1 MGRWLYA
8 RRGSEIPVIRL
19 WPRSLVGQ
27 LLLIVA
33 LMLLLAQGVNSFLL
47 YRGAQSQNLIESSTA
62 AVSRIAFG
70 LDRQANDRPGRPGGA
85 MRTRRWGQL
94 KYGSESAVTDG
105 MNRLPELEARAGQ
118 AFANMGIGFSD
129 IRATFT
135 RNLTAGMSGHLIG
148 ANRGEWRNNPIN
160 RSMGDRRA
168 PPETRGYVII
178 SAQQADGQWISIAS
192 VVRERTPLMIR
203 TLLFQT
209 ITIYLLMLI
218 PLILL
223 GRYISRPLK
232 SLTAKA
238 HDFQPGNSEDL
249 AEQGPPDTRELIR
262 AFNAMSGRV
271 SNMINEKDVML
282 GAIGHDLRTPLAALR
297 VRVENVEDDGERE
310 RMIAGIEDIDHTL
323 DDILSLARLGR
334 SNEQADPVDIR
345 SLIET
350 IVDEFTDL
358 GHEVRYQRGAKQ
370 SAMIRE
376 TLVRRA
382 LRNLIG
388 NAILYGKAAD
398 ISVEKSEDR
407 LMIHVDDDG
416 PGIPEENIESMFEP
430 FLRGDASRNRATGG
444 SGLGL
449 TLARAIARDHGGD
462 IVLKNRE
469 KGGLRATLVLPAN

>member
-1 MGRWLYA
+1 
-8 RRGSEIPVIRL
+8 VIRL

-27 LLLIVA
+27 LLLVVA
-33 LMLLLAQGVNSFLL
+33 MMLLLAQGINSFLL
-47 YRGAQSQNLIESSTA
+47 YRGAQTQNLVEASTS
-62 AVSRIAFG
+62 AVSRIVFG
-70 LDRQANDRPGRPGGA
+70 LDRQASDRPDRHSRA
-85 MRTRRWGQL
+85 MRSRHWGQL
-94 KYGSESAVTDG
+94 RYSSESAVTDE
-105 MNRLPELEARAGQ
+105 MQRLPELESRAGQ

-135 RNLTAGMSGHLIG
+135 KDLATDMNGHLIG
-148 ANRGEWRNNPIN
+148 TNRREWRHNPIN
-160 RSMGDRRA
+160 RSMGSRRA
-168 PPETRGYVII
+168 LGETRGFVII
-178 SAQQADGQWISIAS
+178 SAKQADGQWVSIAS
-192 VVRERTPLMIR
+192 AVRGQAPLLIR

-238 HDFQPGNSEDL
+238 HSFKPGETEAL

-262 AFNAMSGRV
+262 AFNAMSDRV

-297 VRVENVEDDGERE
+297 VRVENVEDEVERE

-334 SNEQADPVDIR
+334 SREQAHPVDIR

-358 GHEVRYQRGAKQ
+358 GHEVRYQRGEKQ

-376 TLVRRA
+376 TLIRRA

-388 NAILYGKAAD
+388 NAILYGKVAD

-407 LMIHVDDDG
+407 LMIYVDDDG
-416 PGIPEENIESMFEP
+416 PGIPEEQIDSMFEP

-462 IVLKNRE
+462 ISLQNRKE
-469 KGGLRATLVLPAN
+469 GGLRATLSLPLG

>member
-1 MGRWLYA
+1 MKH
-8 RRGSEIPVIRL
+8 L
-19 WPRSLVGQ
+19 WPKSLVGQ
-27 LLLIVA
+27 LLLVVA
-33 LMLLLAQGVNSFLL
+33 LMLLLAQGINSFLL
-47 YRGAQSQNLIESSTA
+47 YRGAQNQNLVEASTS

-70 LDRQANDRPGRPGGA
+70 LDRQASDRPAMRHGA
-85 MRTRRWGQL
+85 MRARRWGRLQ
-94 KYGSESAVTDG
+94 YGSESAVTDD
-105 MNRLPELEARAGQ
+105 MRRLPELEARAGQ
-118 AFANMGIGFSD
+118 AFANMGISFSE
-129 IRATFT
+129 IRATLI
-135 RNLTAGMSGHLIG
+135 RELTTDMTGHLIG

-160 RSMGDRRA
+160 RSMGARSS
-168 PPETRGYVII
+168 PSEIKGFVII
-178 SAQQADGQWISIAS
+178 SAKQADGQWVSIAS
-192 VVRERTPLMIR
+192 VVRGRTPLLVR

-232 SLTAKA
+232 SLTASA
-238 HDFQPGNSEDL
+238 HSFQPGETQKL

-262 AFNAMSGRV
+262 AFNDMSGRV

-297 VRVENVEDDGERE
+297 VRVENVEDDVERE

-334 SNEQADPVDIR
+334 SNEPSDPVDIR

-358 GHEVRYQRGAKQ
+358 GHEVRYQRGEKQ
-370 SAMIRE
+370 TAIIRE

-388 NAILYGKAAD
+388 NSILYGKAAD
-398 ISVEKSEDR
+398 ISVEKSGDK
-407 LMIHVDDDG
+407 LMIYVDDDG
-416 PGIPEENIESMFEP
+416 PGIPEEKIDSMFEP

-469 KGGLRATLVLPAN
+469 NGGLRATLSLPTG

>member
-1 MGRWLYA
+1 M
-8 RRGSEIPVIRL
+8 IRL
-19 WPRSLVGQ
+19 WPKSLVGQ

-47 YRGAQSQNLIESSTA
+47 YRGAQSQNLVEASTS

-70 LDRQANDRPGRPGGA
+70 QDRQASDRPMRRGGA
-85 MRTRRWGQL
+85 MPVQRWGRL
-94 KYGSESAVTDG
+94 KYSANSVVTDD
-105 MNRLPELEARAGQ
+105 MQRLPELEARAGQ
-118 AFANMGIGFSD
+118 AFANMGIAFSD
-129 IRATFT
+129 IRATFI
-135 RNLTAGMSGHLIG
+135 RKLTTDMTGHLIG
-148 ANRGEWRNNPIN
+148 TNRRAWRDNPIN
-160 RSMGDRRA
+160 RSMGDKRA
-168 PPETRGYVII
+168 PPETRGFVII

-192 VVRERTPLMIR
+192 VVRERTPLLVR

-238 HDFQPGNSEDL
+238 HGFQPGETEDL
-249 AEQGPPDTRELIR
+249 AEQGPPDMRELIR
-262 AFNAMSGRV
+262 AFNVMSSRV
-271 SNMINEKDVML
+271 NNMIKEKDVML

-297 VRVENVEDDGERE
+297 VRVENVEDDVERE
-310 RMIAGIEDIDHTL
+310 RMVAGIEDIDHTL

-334 SNEQADPVDIR
+334 SREQSDPVDIR

-358 GHEVRYQRGAKQ
+358 GHEVHYQRGDKQ
-370 SAMIRE
+370 SALIRE

-398 ISVEKSEDR
+398 ISVEKSGNK
-407 LMIHVDDDG
+407 LMINVDDDG
-416 PGIPEENIESMFEP
+416 PGIPEEKIESMFEP
-430 FLRGDASRNRATGG
+430 FLRGEASRNRATGG

-462 IVLKNRE
+462 IILSNRE
-469 KGGLRATLVLPAN
+469 QGGLRATLVLPTG

>member
-1 MGRWLYA
+1 M
-8 RRGSEIPVIRL
+8 RL

-27 LLLIVA
+27 LLLVVA
-33 LMLLLAQGVNSFLL
+33 LMLLLAQGINSFLL
-47 YRGAQSQNLIESSTA
+47 YRGAQNQNLVEASTA
-62 AVSRIAFG
+62 AVARIAYG
-70 LDRQANDRPGRPGGA
+70 LDRQASDRPPRRGTA
-85 MRTRRWGQL
+85 MRARRWGQL
-94 KYGSESAVTDG
+94 KFGPESAVNED
-105 MNRLPELEARAGQ
+105 MQRLPELETRAGQ
-118 AFANMGIGFSD
+118 AFANMGNDFAEV
-129 IRATFT
+129 RATFV
-135 RNLTAGMSGHLIG
+135 RGLHAGMDGHLIG

-160 RSMGDRRA
+160 RSMGGQ
-168 PPETRGYVII
+168 PEQQKTRGYVII
-178 SAQQADGQWISIAS
+178 SAQQADGRWVSIAS
-192 VVRERTPLMIR
+192 AVRGRAPLLIR
-203 TLLFQT
+203 TLLVQT

-232 SLTAKA
+232 SLTARA
-238 HDFQPGNSEDL
+238 QNFQPGETATL

-262 AFNAMSGRV
+262 AFNAMSDRV
-271 SNMINEKDVML
+271 SHMINEKDVML

-297 VRVENVEDDGERE
+297 VRVENVDDDTERE

-334 SNEQADPVDIR
+334 SREQADPVDIR

-358 GHEVRYQRGAKQ
+358 GHEVRYQRGEKQ
-370 SAMIRE
+370 SALIRE

-388 NAILYGKAAD
+388 NAILYGKSAD

-407 LMIHVDDDG
+407 LMIFVDDDG
-416 PGIPEENIESMFEP
+416 PGIPEAQIESMFEP

-449 TLARAIARDHGGD
+449 TLARATARDHGGD
-462 IVLKNRE
+462 IILQNRKN
-469 KGGLRATLVLPAN
+469 GGLRAILSLPTG

>member
-1 MGRWLYA
+1 M
-8 RRGSEIPVIRL
+8 IRL

-33 LMLLLAQGVNSFLL
+33 LMLLLAQGINSFLL
-47 YRGAQSQNLIESSTA
+47 YRGAQNQNLIEASTA

-70 LDRQANDRPGRPGGA
+70 LDRQAGDRPARRGGM
-85 MRTRRWGQL
+85 MRARRWGQL
-94 KYGSESAVTDG
+94 KYSADSVVTED
-105 MNRLPELEARAGQ
+105 MRRLPELEARAGQ
-118 AFANMGIGFSD
+118 AFANMGIAFSD
-129 IRATFT
+129 IRATSV
-135 RNLTAGMSGHLIG
+135 RELTADMTGHLIG
-148 ANRGEWRNNPIN
+148 ANRRAWRNNPIN
-160 RSMGDRRA
+160 RSMGAR
-168 PPETRGYVII
+168 PSPLETKGFVII
-178 SAQQADGQWISIAS
+178 SAQQADGRWVSIAS
-192 VVRERTPLMIR
+192 VVRERTPLLIR

-209 ITIYLLMLI
+209 ITIYLLLLV
-218 PLILL
+218 PLVML

-232 SLTAKA
+232 SLTAQA
-238 HDFQPGNSEDL
+238 QSFQPGDSKVL

-262 AFNAMSGRV
+262 AFNDMSSRV

-297 VRVENVEDDGERE
+297 VRVENVEDEVERE

-334 SNEQADPVDIR
+334 SSEQADPVDIR

-358 GHEVRYQRGAKQ
+358 GHKVRYQRGEKH
-370 SAMIRE
+370 SALIRE
-376 TLVRRA
+376 TLIRRA

-388 NAILYGKAAD
+388 NAILYGQSAD
-398 ISVEKSEDR
+398 ISVEKSGTK
-407 LMIHVDDDG
+407 LKIYVDDHG
-416 PGIPEENIESMFEP
+416 PGIPADQIESMFEP
-430 FLRGDASRNRATGG
+430 FLRGEASRNRATGG

-469 KGGLRATLVLPAN
+469 KGGLRATLILPAG